1 MSKFLVVV
9 KQEYQRAVKSKAFIA
24 GLLFMP
30 LLMFGMFAAVRLT
43 EDLVETDDKPF
54 VVIDRSGALFEAI
67 DAAATQRNEFEIWN
81 DEEERKQEDSR
92 FLPEQA
98 STEMDAAAEVAIAAR
113 VSDGDLAG
121 YLILGADLMGEGGD
135 DREFAWF
142 TDKPTYGDLPRW
154 LQGTVNGAIQH
165 HRISDEGLDEQLIQ
179 RLMRTERVRKMG
191 LPELS
196 TTGELIE
203 AEEVDDVANQLI
215 PLILAMMLYMLLA
228 VSAPALLN
236 NILEEK
242 IKKISEV
249 LLSSVSPFQLLMG
262 KLMATV
268 LVSSTLSAIYLGAG
282 LAFAYNVDGVPTTVL
297 DALRPEVIAWFF
309 VFLVMGLVI
318 FGSMFSALGAAC
330 SELQDA
336 QTMMMPAMGML
347 IFPVLFLGMVIENPN
362 GLPAQIASFVPP
374 ATPVL
379 MLLRVCVPPG
389 VALWELLLAVF
400 TTSVFALAC
409 VFIASKIFRVGIL
422 AQGQAPSYR
431 KLAGWVFSK

>member
-9 KQEYQRAVKSKAFIA
+9 RQEYQRAVRSKAFIA

-30 LLMFGMFAAVRLT
+30 LLMFGMFAAIRLT
-43 EDLVETDDKPF
+43 EDLAETDDKPF
-54 VVIDRSGALFEAI
+54 VVIDRTGMLFDVIEA
-67 DAAATQRNEFEIWN
+67 ASSQRNDVDIWSSD
-81 DEEERKQEDSR
+81 DEREQEDSR
-92 FLPEQA
+92 FLPELA
-98 STEMDAAAEVAIAAR
+98 SSGLDAIAEVAIATR

-121 YLILGADLMGEGGD
+121 YLILGADLMLEGGD
-135 DREFAWF
+135 DRQFSWF
-142 TDKPTYGDLPRW
+142 TDKPTYRDLPRW
-154 LQGTVNGAIQH
+154 LNATVNSALQQ
-165 HRISDEGLDEQLIQ
+165 HRIAGEGLDQKLIQ
-179 RLMRTERVRKMG
+179 ELMRSENLLKMG

-196 TTGELIE
+196 ATGELIE
-203 AEEVDDVANQLI
+203 AEEVDDIANQMI
-215 PLILAMMLYMLLA
+215 PMILAMMLYMLLA

-297 DALRPEVIAWFF
+297 TALRPEVIVWFF

-347 IFPVLFLGMVIENPN
+347 ILPVLFLGMVIESPN

-379 MLLRVCVPPG
+379 MMLRVCVPPG
-389 VALWELLLAVF
+389 VEIWELLLAVF
-400 TTSVFALAC
+400 TTSVFALGC
-409 VFIASKIFRVGIL
+409 VFVASKIFRVGIL

-431 KLAGWVFSK
+431 KLIGWVFSK